1 MVEENP
7 PPALLPPSLE
17 PWQPWLSPDLLSSA
31 ACPAATAGMCFSSS
45 APGLQPGLELSGEPD
60 CLSRPLLGL
69 LLIFS
74 AGESSIFSSEAWRM
88 LLVLLLGEAGL
99 LLCELVPGLE
109 GGEEAVLASGNK
121 LLMLNFPSGE
131 DCGAGLEIGGNILD
145 EAEAV
150 KLPLTSCSNDPR
162 IESEL
167 PSEFPSLVSD
177 LLPTLLSLLPLCEEA
192 VSMLGAFRNLGL
204 PTHCWM

>member
-1 MVEENP
+1 
-7 PPALLPPSLE
+7 
-17 PWQPWLSPDLLSSA
+17 
-31 ACPAATAGMCFSSS
+31 
-45 APGLQPGLELSGEPD
+45 
-60 CLSRPLLGL
+60 
-69 LLIFS
+69 
-74 AGESSIFSSEAWRM
+74 M
-88 LLVLLLGEAGL
+88 LLVLLLGEPGL
-99 LLCELVPGLE
+99 LLCSLVPGLE
-109 GGEEAVLASGNK
+109 GGEEAALAKGNK
-121 LLMLNFPSGE
+121 LLILNFPIGE
-131 DCGAGLEIGGNILD
+131 DCAGLEIGGNILE
-145 EAEAV
+145 EAVAV

>member
-1 MVEENP
+1 M
-7 PPALLPPSLE
+7 
-17 PWQPWLSPDLLSSA
+17 
-31 ACPAATAGMCFSSS
+31 
-45 APGLQPGLELSGEPD
+45 
-60 CLSRPLLGL
+60 
-69 LLIFS
+69 
-74 AGESSIFSSEAWRM
+74 GESSIFSRDVWRM
-88 LLVLLLGEAGL
+88 LLVLLLLGEAGL
-99 LLCELVPGLE
+99 LLWELVPGLE
-109 GGEEAVLASGNK
+109 GGEAELAMGK
-121 LLMLNFPSGE
+121 RLVMLNFAMGD
-131 DCGAGLEIGGNILD
+131 DCAGLEIGGNILD
-145 EAEAV
+145 EAVAV

>member
-1 MVEENP
+1 
-7 PPALLPPSLE
+7 
-17 PWQPWLSPDLLSSA
+17 
-31 ACPAATAGMCFSSS
+31 
-45 APGLQPGLELSGEPD
+45 
-60 CLSRPLLGL
+60 
-69 LLIFS
+69 
-74 AGESSIFSSEAWRM
+74 M
-88 LLVLLLGEAGL
+88 LLLLGEAGL
-99 LLCELVPGLE
+99 LLWELAVPGLE
-109 GGEEAVLASGNK
+109 GGEEAELAMGNK

-131 DCGAGLEIGGNILD
+131 DWAAGLEIGGNILE

>member
-1 MVEENP
+1 M
-7 PPALLPPSLE
+7 
-17 PWQPWLSPDLLSSA
+17 
-31 ACPAATAGMCFSSS
+31 
-45 APGLQPGLELSGEPD
+45 
-60 CLSRPLLGL
+60 
-69 LLIFS
+69 
-74 AGESSIFSSEAWRM
+74 GESSIFSRLGWSRL
-88 LLVLLLGEAGL
+88 LLVLLFGDPGL
-99 LLCELVPGLE
+99 LLLATLLLGLE
-109 GGEEAVLASGNK
+109 GGDTERGAEVTVDKGNK

-131 DCGAGLEIGGNILD
+131 GCGAGLGIGGNILD

-192 VSMLGAFRNLGL
+192 VSMLGAFRNRGL